1 MPLDCPKLY
10 TLDEAVAIRN
20 QISGNQKFV
29 LTNGCFDL
37 LHTGHIYA
45 LQEASKFGNLW
56 VAINSDSSV
65 RALKGPARPIVP
77 QNERAY
83 SLSALACVSGVIIFD
98 SPRLDKEILALR
110 PDIYV
115 KSSDYSIEK
124 LDPQERNALETVH
137 AKIYFTPR
145 LPGFSTTDLIRKIV
159 ATYRD

>member
-1 MPLDCPKLY
+1 MPEECPKLH

-20 QISGNQKFV
+20 QISKDQKFV

-45 LQEASKFGNLW
+45 LQQASKLGNLW

-65 RALKGPARPIVP
+65 RSLKGPTRPIVS

-83 SLSALACVSGVIIFD
+83 ALSALACVSGVIIFE
-98 SPRLDKEILALR
+98 SPRLDHEILALH

-124 LDPQERNALETVH
+124 LDPQERKALETVH
-137 AKIYFTPR
+137 AKICFTPR
-145 LPGFSTTDLIRKIV
+145 LPGFSTTDLIRRIAK
-159 ATYRD
+159 TYRN